1 MSGGFVKLY
10 SSVVTSSVWAE
21 SPTTKL
27 TWLTLLIIA
36 DADGRIEGSIPGIA
50 QLIGISVAD
59 FEAALTVFLAPDR
72 YSRTR
77 TDDGRRLREIDG
89 GWEVVNHRTYRDKR
103 SKKQEYDARWVA
115 AKRAERGDRQRRP
128 AETDTTDT
136 HDLSGV
142 SNVEVRGQRSEE
154 GSRSSSS
161 AVDPDL
167 HAPFDATEV
176 APTGKASAE
185 PDGSART
192 RAAVAEVFGCW
203 QTVHGKQRS
212 KLESKRT
219 ARIKARLAEGFTVE
233 QLCNAIRGAKKDP
246 FLMGK
251 DPRAGR
257 AYDGLETLLRDAAQV
272 ERLITLEEGEATGV
286 RAEPPRAS
294 APHRHQ
300 SPVARGRSVAEAMR
314 HFP

>member
-1 MSGGFVKLY
+1 VSGSFVKIYGSILR
-10 SSVVTSSVWAE
+10 SSVWQQPLATKVVWITMLALADEQGVVE
-21 SPTTKL
+21 S
-27 TWLTLLIIA
+27 
-36 DADGRIEGSIPGIA
+36 SIPGLA
-50 QLIGISVAD
+50 ATAGVSVAEC
-59 FEAALTVFLAPDR
+59 EAALTCFLAPDK
-72 YSRTR
+72 YSGSKV
-77 TDDGRRLREIDG
+77 DDGRRVRERRG
-89 GWEVVNHRTYRDKR
+89 GWLIINHNYYRELR
-103 SKKQEYDARWVA
+103 SERQIREADRIAG
-115 AKRAERGDRQRRP
+115 KRAQARAVTTRNTLPTLQHVANVAGVAP
-128 AETDTTDT
+128 NAEADTD
-136 HDLSGV
+136 L
-142 SNVEVRGQRSEE
+142 
-154 GSRSSSS
+154 GSISSSS
-161 AVDPDL
+161 AADPDP
-167 HAPFDATEV
+167 HAPFDATE
-176 APTGKASAE
+176 ATPIRKASAE

-286 RAEPPRAS
+286 RAEPPQRSQAS
-294 APHRHQ
+294 L
-300 SPVARGRSVAEAMR
+300 ARGRSVAEAMR
-314 HFP
+314 HFQ